1 MKRKYE
7 FLNDVKMDFSEYE
20 EVPFTE
26 MERQT
31 MKHNFKKSNKTYH
44 SRKRVMWAAACV
56 ACLAV
61 TSQTAFARDLAEKI
75 FSLGHSSIIAGTEST
90 SDEVLTEPIPEELQ
104 GKLFDKDGKELTEL
118 RSDIQEVYDKNGDQV
133 IICSK
138 SQDGKTTYSIEKY
151 SDEDPLST
159 DDSVILVDSIDELEK
174 NLSFDLKVP
183 EELPDGF
190 SLTKIY
196 GVKDED
202 GSLSPDYAFLDYSDE
217 ENSFI
222 IYEQPDK
229 EETKFSTGLNDP
241 KEMDFHGN
249 TAIYN
254 DSEFYASWD
263 GTIISI
269 MGNDTLTG
277 EALLKVAESLS

>member
-75 FSLGHSSIIAGTEST
+75 FSLGHSSIIAETEST

-151 SDEDPLST
+151 SVEDPLST

-174 NLSFDLKVP
+174 SLSFDLKVP

-202 GSLSPDYAFLDYSDE
+202 GSLSPDYAFLDYSDGE
-217 ENSFI
+217 KCFSI
-222 IYEQPDK
+222 QEQLDSEDTQFTTSLPD
-229 EETKFSTGLNDP
+229 P
-241 KEMDFHGN
+241 AEMDFHGS
-249 TAIYN
+249 TAVYT
-254 DSEFYASWD
+254 DSEFDAAWD

-269 MGNDTLTG
+269 IGNDTLTG